1 MAKKAAPAAAT
12 KAGKST
18 KDVQT
23 PEKRSTRLAT
33 ATATPLPAA
42 AAAKPTSASKKRK
55 TAEDFLEGGDE
66 GVKKVRALPAKKAA
80 PAARETKEEKKVV
93 IAKPAVTASTTTDEV
108 PLPTTK
114 KAAVS
119 KGKKVAGKKAV
130 EAEKGAV
137 QPSVEKPADGL
148 KSALKKPAAED
159 KVSKKA
165 APAKKAPAK
174 KAAQQDDDG
183 FVHGFSSSEGEE
195 SDDDD
200 SDVDMDVG
208 KGKSAAVDVKT
219 LPTIAKDD
227 KSVQRKLTKAK
238 KKQVCHLGSSF
249 RLIST
254 LMFSLGQDNERG
266 VLYLGRIP
274 HGFYEDEMKAY
285 FSQFG
290 DVTRLRL
297 ARNRKVGI
305 PRVRRSFP

>member
-23 PEKRSTRLAT
+23 PEKRSTRSAT
-33 ATATPLPAA
+33 ATTTPAPATLD
-42 AAAKPTSASKKRK
+42 AKPTSASKKRK
-55 TAEDFLEGGDE
+55 TAEDFLEGEEE
-66 GVKKVRALPAKKAA
+66 GVKKARVPPVKKAA
-80 PAARETKEEKKVV
+80 PAAKETKEEKKVV

-114 KAAVS
+114 KATVS
-119 KGKKVAGKKAV
+119 KGKKAAGKKPVQAV
-130 EAEKGAV
+130 KGAV
-137 QPSVEKPADGL
+137 QPSVEKPAEGL
-148 KSALKKPAAED
+148 KSALKKPVAED

-174 KAAQQDDDG
+174 KAAQEEDDG

-200 SDVDMDVG
+200 SDVDMDAG
-208 KGKSAAVDVKT
+208 KGKSSTVDIKT

-238 KKQVCHLGSSF
+238 KKQVCYPWL
-249 RLIST
+249 
-254 LMFSLGQDNERG
+254 FSCALS
-266 VLYLGRIP
+266 I
-274 HGFYEDEMKAY
+274 H
-285 FSQFG
+285 
-290 DVTRLRL
+290 
-297 ARNRKVGI
+297 
-305 PRVRRSFP
+305 